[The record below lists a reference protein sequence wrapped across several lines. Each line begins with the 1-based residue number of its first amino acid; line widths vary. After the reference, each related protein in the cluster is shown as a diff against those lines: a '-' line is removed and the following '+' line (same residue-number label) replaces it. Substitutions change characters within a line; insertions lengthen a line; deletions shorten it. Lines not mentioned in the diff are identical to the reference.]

1 MDTFALGLPAVISVK
16 KATKVALVSRYY
28 RELHDRELLIQAEL
42 ILREASQRKLIDVFL
57 PEEAAP
63 DDVFPRRVASATV
76 KNGRLAIKIEG
87 HFFQTTA
94 R

>member
-1 MDTFALGLPAVISVK
+1 M
-16 KATKVALVSRYY
+16 SRYY

-42 ILREASQRKLIDVFL
+42 ILREVSQRKLIDVFL

-63 DDVFPRRVASATV
+63 GNVFPRRVASATV
-76 KNGRLAIKIEG
+76 ENGRLAIKVEG
-87 HFFQTTA
+87 HFFEGAA